1 MTKVITCYVHT
12 SDKEDTA
19 ISAPFPGAGPVKCKP
34 VVNWCKL
41 VLELAKD
48 FGLDLDFFK
57 RHHVVELYSC
67 GHDKEA
73 EEVISTLMTVF
84 VGLLLSHSI
93 ILQSHHHKHICSIF
107 YLAVKHIGSYVSEVQ
122 SHTHSMRQRT

>member
-12 SDKEDTA
+12 SDREDIA
-19 ISAPFPGAGPVKCKP
+19 ISAPFPGVGPLKCKP
-34 VVNWCKL
+34 VVNWYKL

-73 EEVISTLMTVF
+73 EEVNIHIDDSICRITLV
-84 VGLLLSHSI
+84 
-93 ILQSHHHKHICSIF
+93 IF
-107 YLAVKHIGSYVSEVQ
+107 NNFSDTPIYVRSEAQ
-122 SHTHSMRQRT
+122 I